1 MFFSKPAPEFS
12 KISAPT
18 AAEICAQSKP
28 SPQGKA
34 LLKPGMTPGQ
44 YQSALEKNKLP
55 VDSVHFLA
63 HGMQPKDSVCWA
75 CQSSR
80 MAGPKLSGPE
90 MDALKSTEAWLKNP
104 SPSMH
109 ASMAASLGKVDF
121 TGPGSWAAQ
130 AGVWSGAPAAPG
142 LPAVNLTAAAVA
154 GAVMLAAGLKVG
166 APMPAVPKPK
176 PSLPMAPAKPQMPQ
190 MPQALQKPQTP
201 AAPAIPVVDQP
212 KLVKMLS
219 PFIDRGKGVAN
230 GSVSCT

>member
-1 MFFSKPAPEFS
+1 MLFSRPAPELS

-34 LLKPGMTPGQ
+34 LLTPGMTPGQ

-75 CQSSR
+75 CQASR
-80 MAGPKLSGPE
+80 LNAAKLSAPE
-90 MDALKSTEAWLKNP
+90 MNALKSTEAWLKNP
-104 SPSMH
+104 CPSMR

-130 AGVWSGAPAAPG
+130 AGVWAGAPATPG
-142 LPAVNLTAAAVA
+142 LPPVNLTAAAVA
-154 GAVMLAAGLKVG
+154 GAIMLAAGLKVG
-166 APMPAVPKPK
+166 PPMPAVPNPK
-176 PSLPMAPAKPQMPQ
+176 MPLPMGPPTPQMLLALKKPPVPTAPAVP
-190 MPQALQKPQTP
+190 AL
-201 AAPAIPVVDQP
+201 DQP
-212 KLVKMLS
+212 KLMKLLF
-219 PFIDRGKGVAN
+219 PFIDLGKGVAN
-230 GSVSCT
+230 GTVTCC